1 MNARTTLGACLVLA
15 AILAG
20 ATFLDRAQ
28 RLVPVHAA
36 ARDLPAGTALDR
48 GDLVVVQVRLRQ
60 VACRSPLP
68 TRRRS
73 AAGLR
78 RRPQRVRRPWR
89 TRSSRARSGRS
100 PAWAGR

>member
-48 GDLVVVQVRLRQ
+48 GDLVALGVLDGDVINFRH
-60 VACRSPLP
+60 A
-68 TRRRS
+68 T
-73 AAGLR
+73 
-78 RRPQRVRRPWR
+78 
-89 TRSSRARSGRS
+89 
-100 PAWAGR
+100 